1 MKETKLP
8 EKLRRSL
15 AVEALEWDEK
25 ARMETENSACKEI
38 ENAEIFNV
46 TRPPRRPVSV
56 RLDLREITLLK
67 RFSRRRGI
75 PYFQLIA
82 QWLHERVETECR
94 SEH

>member
-1 MKETKLP
+1 MKKTRLP

-15 AVEALEWDEK
+15 AAEALEWDEK
-25 ARMETENSACKEI
+25 ARMETEDSVCKDI
-38 ENAEIFNV
+38 ENAEIFNI
-46 TRPPRRPVSV
+46 TRPPRQPVSV
-56 RLDLREITLLK
+56 RLDLRDISLLK

-75 PYFQLIA
+75 PYSQLIA